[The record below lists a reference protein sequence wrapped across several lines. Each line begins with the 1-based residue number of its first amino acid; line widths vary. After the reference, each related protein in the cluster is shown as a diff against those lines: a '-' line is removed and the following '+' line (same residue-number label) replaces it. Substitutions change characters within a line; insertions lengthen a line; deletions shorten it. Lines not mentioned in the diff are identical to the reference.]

1 MLKID
6 FVVHIIDAAG
16 IKSIGGCCLMLEF
29 INTYILGVAVP
40 TVLIVAGAFYAVRLR
55 FFNLTHPHVIIKTL
69 TAPSGD
75 GMSPLRALCLALAGT
90 LGVGNIVGVA
100 SAIYLGGAGAIFWM
114 WISAAAAML
123 LKYAETV
130 LALGH
135 SRTDESGARH
145 GGAMYYIRDFFTSCG
160 LSRIG
165 TILAALFAGL
175 CIVDAL
181 SMGCVIQIN
190 AVSRSLL
197 GVCGLGTAFSG
208 GVLAVITVAV
218 LASGRDNVAALTG
231 RLVPF
236 MTLIYIVM
244 SVAVIVLRRD
254 GLAEAFGSIF
264 AAAFLPK
271 SALGGAAGFLLSRGV
286 RFGTMRG
293 LMSNEAGCG
302 TAPIAHSGSN
312 AVYPAQQGI
321 WSIVEVFV
329 DTILLCTMTA
339 LVIILSPSDVLAYGT
354 DPIMMTM
361 KAYSFVLGQWSE
373 YVMCVMVLFFGFATV
388 ICWGHYGIECVEY
401 LAKHRRG
408 WRRAF
413 IALYGVAVL
422 AGALSAP
429 ERTWDVA
436 DFALGVM
443 TLINLSVICPMSGEV
458 ARQTRYYLC
467 TVSGKK
473 RKPQSPPQGLAISQA
488 HHKRC

>member
-1 MLKID
+1 
-6 FVVHIIDAAG
+6 
-16 IKSIGGCCLMLEF
+16 MLEF
-29 INTYILGVAVP
+29 INTYILGAAVP
-40 TVLIVAGAFYAVRLR
+40 TALMAGGLFYAVRLR
-55 FFNLTHPHVIIKTL
+55 FFNLTHPRAIIKTL
-69 TAPSGD
+69 AAPSGD

-100 SAIYLGGAGAIFWM
+100 SAIYLGGVGAIFWM
-114 WISAAAAML
+114 WVSAAAAML

-135 SRTDESGARH
+135 RRTDESGVRH
-145 GGAMYYIRDFFTSCG
+145 GGAMYYIRDFFTSRG
-160 LSRIG
+160 LGRVG
-165 TILAALFAGL
+165 TVLAAIFALL
-175 CIVDAL
+175 CVADAL

-197 GVCGLGTAFSG
+197 GVCGLGTAFTG

-218 LASGRDNVAALTG
+218 LASGRDGVAALTG

-244 SVAVIVLRRD
+244 SVAVMVLRRD

-264 AAAFLPK
+264 AVAFRPE
-271 SALGGAAGFLLSRGV
+271 STFGGAAGFLLSRGV

-312 AVYPAQQGI
+312 ATYPAQQGI
-321 WSIVEVFV
+321 WGIVEVFV

-339 LVIILSPSDVLAYGT
+339 LVIILSLDDVLAYGS
-354 DPIMMTM
+354 DPIMMTL
-361 KAYSFVLGQWSE
+361 KAYSLVLGRWSE
-373 YVMCVMVLFFGFATV
+373 YVMCIMVLFFGFATV
-388 ICWGHYGIECVEY
+388 VCWGHYGIECVEY
-401 LAKHRRG
+401 LARRRRRG

-413 IALYGVAVL
+413 IVIYGVAVL

-429 ERTWDVA
+429 ERVWDVA

-443 TLINLSVICPMSGEV
+443 TLINLAVICPMSGEV
-458 ARQTRYYLC
+458 ARQTRDYLR
-467 TVSGKK
+467 TLSGRELKNRNASVARKK
-473 RKPQSPPQGLAISQA
+473 AKHSHSVRNI
-488 HHKRC
+488 